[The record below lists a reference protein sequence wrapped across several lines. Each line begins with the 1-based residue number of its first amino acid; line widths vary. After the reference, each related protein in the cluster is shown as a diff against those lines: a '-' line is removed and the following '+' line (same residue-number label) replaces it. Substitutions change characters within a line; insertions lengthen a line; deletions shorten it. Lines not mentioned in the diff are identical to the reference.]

1 VKNLYFATAALLL
14 SSATAFATTLTIN
27 TPSNGATVSTAM
39 RVTASTDNGTA
50 IYAYVDDNL
59 MYTVQ
64 GQQLDTTLNVSV
76 GQHHLVLVTW
86 DSVGNPYTAQSYLT
100 AQDTPPPSGS
110 GITISSPTD
119 GATVPSPVQFS
130 ASAANATAMHI
141 YVDNQLAY
149 QVGANS
155 LNTSLAMSAGAHY
168 IVVQAWDQWG
178 NVIKAPLT
186 VNVGSVDNNASI
198 SQIQNKSG
206 WDSCSVCAGAD
217 GNGPSTDHWL
227 QQWVSSPSLTGSA
240 AQFHLGGTPWGAALW
255 WKQVGGNDGVY
266 NLRYSLDF
274 YVDNPGAA
282 QALEFDVNQNAG
294 GLRYIF
300 GTECD
305 IKGSGTWRVWNS
317 QAGHWV
323 STGIYCA
330 APEAYRWNHLVWEFQ
345 RTGGGVRFV
354 AVTLNGQRRDIDYW
368 FPAYNEGGSGID
380 VAFQADLDGGGT
392 GLSVW
397 LDNVNLTYW

>member
-1 VKNLYFATAALLL
+1 MITLLRVVFVLMLLGIFSFADI
-14 SSATAFATTLTIN
+14 S
-27 TPSNGATVSTAM
+27 
-39 RVTASTDNGTA
+39 VT
-50 IYAYVDDNL
+50 
-59 MYTVQ
+59 
-64 GQQLDTTLNVSV
+64 
-76 GQHHLVLVTW
+76 
-86 DSVGNPYTAQSYLT
+86 
-100 AQDTPPPSGS
+100 
-110 GITISSPTD
+110 SPQD
-119 GATVPSPVQFS
+119 GATVDS
-130 ASAANATAMHI
+130 AMHLVASDVNAI
-141 YVDNQLAY
+141 AMHVYIDNIDVYQIDSSSIDTYLTVLSGSHYVVIQ
-149 QVGANS
+149 S
-155 LNTSLAMSAGAHY
+155 
-168 IVVQAWDQWG
+168 WDQWG

-186 VNVGSVDNNASI
+186 VNVGSVDDNASI

-217 GNGPSTDHWL
+217 GNGPPTDHWL

-305 IKGSGTWRVWNS
+305 IKASGTWRVWNS

-380 VAFQADLDGGGT
+380 VAFQADLDGGGN